1 MSKFYL
7 CDLIGWASIIAS
19 WGIRYFKFKDENVRN
34 MIGLIL
40 ASFSVGIFTATMIL
54 R

>member
-1 MSKFYL
+1 MSKFLL
-7 CDLIGWASIIAS
+7 CDLIGWASVIAS
-19 WGIRYFKFKDENVRN
+19 WGIRYFKFKDENVKN

-54 R
+54 K